1 MPRIIFHIPR
11 FLDARL
17 DARSIGNRC
26 EMCTH
31 CNGRSIR
38 ISIFFLTLFLETSI
52 HSVTATQALQT
63 RENRNHGNQEGSSQE
78 AGHQEG
84 GYKEVSK
91 QEKVS
96 SYITGN
102 IFGGRRQASPEVF
115 LRSSPLHCFQPDV
128 PDPLFPDPFF
138 PDPFFPDPFFPAR
151 CFPDLCFPDPFF
163 PDPCFPDSLFFLIR
177 ASPIRFSPP

>member
-1 MPRIIFHIPR
+1 MRRIIFHIPR
-11 FLDARL
+11 FR
-17 DARSIGNRC
+17 DARSIADRC
-26 EMCTH
+26 EMGTH

-38 ISIFFLTLFLETSI
+38 ISIFFLTLIFETSI

-84 GYKEVSK
+84 GYKEVLE

-115 LRSSPLHCFQPDV
+115 LRSSPIHC
-128 PDPLFPDPFF
+128 
-138 PDPFFPDPFFPAR
+138 
-151 CFPDLCFPDPFF
+151 
-163 PDPCFPDSLFFLIR
+163 S
-177 ASPIRFSPP
+177 

>member
-11 FLDARL
+11 FPDARS
-17 DARSIGNRC
+17 DARSIGKRC

-115 LRSSPLHCFQPDV
+115 LRSSPLHCSRPDLPV
-128 PDPLFPDPFF
+128 RFF
-138 PDPFFPDPFFPAR
+138 PDR
-151 CFPDLCFPDPFF
+151 CFPDQCFPQP
-163 PDPCFPDSLFFLIR
+163 LFFLIR
-177 ASPIRFSPP
+177 ASPIRFSLPVTLPTIASDRVMA

>member
-1 MPRIIFHIPR
+1 M
-11 FLDARL
+11 
-17 DARSIGNRC
+17 G
-26 EMCTH
+26 TH

-38 ISIFFLTLFLETSI
+38 ISIFFLTLIFETSI

-78 AGHQEG
+78 AGHQKG
-84 GYKEVSK
+84 GYKEVRK

-115 LRSSPLHCFQPDV
+115 LRFSRSIV
-128 PDPLFPDPFF
+128 PDPFF
-138 PDPFFPDPFFPAR
+138 PDQFFPD
-151 CFPDLCFPDPFF
+151 
-163 PDPCFPDSLFFLIR
+163 
-177 ASPIRFSPP
+177 